1 MKSIVIACVALLVI
15 GSGLHAWN
23 DRQDARIRSDRDMT
37 DRIGRLIKADEREA
51 IDVAAISMEIG
62 TAKRFVYVK
71 GEDFWRCPTAFGA
84 VCRTD
89 AMDGLVKALMD
100 AEGVV
105 QTSDE
110 RRLSEYGFSEHNRW
124 RVALHG
130 PGFAVDDDQDV
141 QFSIELGFELPDK
154 SGCYARRQG
163 SRAVWALDA
172 NPWTS
177 IGLSAVASGAPMVD
191 GGLIARAWL
200 EGATRFDRID
210 VEAPGRA
217 FSLLLKQREVSQED
231 MRKGISPFYWD
242 LEMNGVEQAS
252 DHQLSMSYNAFL
264 FRAPFSRI
272 VAKGPSRVRGK
283 NERGKVVL
291 RAEDSAVEL
300 VIGGDD
306 GEGGVLA
313 WFEPTGTLM
322 SVTPEVADLLLPSAA
337 AVMPGGTENGW
348 ARYLQAR

>member
-1 MKSIVIACVALLVI
+1 MKSIVIACLSLLIV
-15 GSGLHAWN
+15 GSALHAWN
-23 DRQDARIRSDRDMT
+23 DRQGARIRHDRDMT
-37 DRIGRLIKADEREA
+37 DRIGRLIKSAERDA
-51 IDVAAISMEIG
+51 IDVAAISIEIG

-71 GEDFWRCPTAFGA
+71 DEDYWRCPTAFNA

-89 AMDGLVKALMD
+89 AMDGLVKSLME

-110 RRLSEYGFSEHNRW
+110 RRLSEYGLSEHNRW
-124 RVALHG
+124 RISLHG

-141 QFSIELGFELPDK
+141 QFLVELGFELPDK
-154 SGCYARRQG
+154 SGCYARRQEN
-163 SRAVWALDA
+163 RAVWALDT

-200 EGATRFDRID
+200 EAATRFDRID
-210 VEAPGRA
+210 VDAPGRA

-231 MRKGISPFYWD
+231 MRKGISPYYWD

-264 FRAPFSRI
+264 FRAPYSRI
-272 VAKGPSRVRGK
+272 VGKDASQVRGK

-291 RAEDSAVEL
+291 RAEGSAVEL

-306 GEGGVLA
+306 GEGGVFA
-313 WFEPTGTLM
+313 WFEPTETLV
-322 SVTPEVADLLLPSAA
+322 SVTPEIANLLLPSAA

-348 ARYLQAR
+348 ARYLQTR